1 MKILVIEDEKR
12 LAKILKQGLEENA
25 FAVDLSYDGEEGL
38 SMAEAYPYDAVLLDV
53 MLPRMDGF
61 TVLSK
66 LRTTRREVPVL
77 IISARGE
84 VDDRI
89 RGLNTGADDYIT
101 KPFDFFELLARLK
114 SVIRRH
120 KGRPSP
126 LLMIDDLIIDMNSR
140 TVSRANKKIS
150 LTPNEYALLEYLAL
164 NRGRVVGRSELRERL
179 YDAASDRDSNVIDV
193 HITHLRSKID
203 KDFDRQ
209 IIYTLRGEGY
219 VVREDT

>member
-1 MKILVIEDEKR
+1 MKTLVIEDEKR

-61 TVLSK
+61 TVLST
-66 LRTTRREVPVL
+66 LRATRKEVPVL

-114 SVIRRH
+114 SVIRRN

-164 NRGRVVGRSELRERL
+164 NRGRVVGRAELRERL
-179 YDAASDRDSNVIDV
+179 CNAASDRDSNVIDV

-219 VVREDT
+219 VVREDA

>member
-66 LRTTRREVPVL
+66 LRATRREVPVL

-89 RGLNTGADDYIT
+89 KGLNTGADDYIT

>member
-66 LRTTRREVPVL
+66 LRATRREVPVL